1 MTTDDLVREAAVNP
15 SLDDALELAA
25 ALQANLNAVVLGTPG
40 AVVAATTAVLAAG
53 HLLIEDVPGVGKTML
68 AKAVAVSIGTRLARI
83 QGHPDLLPSD
93 ITGVSIYSA
102 SSETWEF
109 RPGPVFAHVVLFDE
123 LNRTPPRSQAAL
135 LEAMEERQ
143 VTVDGES
150 WPLPEPHLVLATQNP
165 IDQSGTFPLVE
176 SQMDRF
182 LLATRLGYPDETT
195 ETRLALSHG
204 AQPSLATL
212 SPVCTPG
219 GLAAVQAAVAEV
231 PVAPGVARYA
241 VAVVRASRA
250 DPFVRLGASPRAA
263 IGLLAAARAARR
275 DRRPGLRASRR
286 RESDRRQRARPSPG
300 HGRGPG
306 RSLRS
311 RDRGRR
317 GDPRANSFAEALM
330 QGRSRR
336 HVPAV
341 DRARAPAVRRQRV
354 RQLALP
360 ERALGPVAGS
370 LLLLL
375 VWAGVAHASGS
386 GWVQTVGAVVAGL
399 LLLGLVAPAFS
410 APGLTLICERSP
422 TDAVAGS
429 PVEIDVVGN
438 RSMRC
443 TPWSARGGPLL
454 LTGKVP
460 ASLFIVPL
468 AQRRHLEGHGAGRDR
483 SAPGP
488 ALVVTGSGPRAGP
501 AALRCASSLAS
512 GGASFARRSRPRR
525 ARGRHVRP
533 SPVTCAASAPTSTA
547 TGAAASTGMRAP
559 TRATS

>member
-1 MTTDDLVREAAVNP
+1 MTTDDLVREATVNP

-204 AQPSLATL
+204 AQPR
-212 SPVCTPG
+212 SP
-219 GLAAVQAAVAEV
+219 
-231 PVAPGVARYA
+231 
-241 VAVVRASRA
+241 
-250 DPFVRLGASPRAA
+250 
-263 IGLLAAARAARR
+263 
-275 DRRPGLRASRR
+275 
-286 RESDRRQRARPSPG
+286 
-300 HGRGPG
+300 
-306 RSLRS
+306 
-311 RDRGRR
+311 
-317 GDPRANSFAEALM
+317 
-330 QGRSRR
+330 RSRR
-336 HVPAV
+336 CALPVAWPLSRRLSPRSQWRPRSRGTPSPSCGRAV
-341 DRARAPAVRRQRV
+341 LIPSSAWERAP
-354 RQLALP
+354 
-360 ERALGPVAGS
+360 G
-370 LLLLL
+370 
-375 VWAGVAHASGS
+375 
-386 GWVQTVGAVVAGL
+386 
-399 LLLGLVAPAFS
+399 
-410 APGLTLICERSP
+410 
-422 TDAVAGS
+422 
-429 PVEIDVVGN
+429 
-438 RSMRC
+438 
-443 TPWSARGGPLL
+443 
-454 LTGKVP
+454 
-460 ASLFIVPL
+460 
-468 AQRRHLEGHGAGRDR
+468 
-483 SAPGP
+483 
-488 ALVVTGSGPRAGP
+488 
-501 AALRCASSLAS
+501 
-512 GGASFARRSRPRR
+512 RRSVCSRP
-525 ARGRHVRP
+525 HVRTP
-533 SPVTCAASAPTSTA
+533 
-547 TGAAASTGMRAP
+547 
-559 TRATS
+559 